1 MFTFDEKPNRHSIRL
16 PHYDYSDAGYY
27 FVTICAHQHRCL
39 FGKAENGKIIHNRF
53 GLIVQNF
60 LGEIPARFKN
70 VALDEFIVMPNHMHM
85 IVIIK
90 YNVNKHS

>member
-39 FGKAENGKIIHNRF
+39 FGKAENGKIIYNRF
-53 GLIVQNF
+53 GLIV
-60 LGEIPARFKN
+60 
-70 VALDEFIVMPNHMHM
+70 
-85 IVIIK
+85 
-90 YNVNKHS
+90 